1 MNAQF
6 RHFESNKIKLWAI
19 LINKE
24 KIGCDAIKMKRKK
37 IIPMKQNRENE
48 SDIEWATRANKSKTV
63 FCQCHKR
70 PISQNNKCLVLVWIS
85 TWNASYSN
93 NILYSWFR
101 PRDIN
106 EILLLR
112 FFCYLI
118 LQRSLLNDNNS
129 EPKHKL
135 VRLFFRA

>member
-70 PISQNNKCLVLVWIS
+70 PISQSNKCLVLVWIS
-85 TWNASYSN
+85 TWNASYFN